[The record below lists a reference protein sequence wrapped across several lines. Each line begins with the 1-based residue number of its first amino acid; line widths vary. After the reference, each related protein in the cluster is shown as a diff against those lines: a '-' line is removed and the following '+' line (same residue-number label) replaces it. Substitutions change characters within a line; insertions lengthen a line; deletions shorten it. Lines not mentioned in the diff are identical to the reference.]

1 MSSGRT
7 DSGSAIVSSKN
18 IEKETKKY
26 KTLKTKKS
34 QTSFDEFR
42 DYQTRLW
49 QISFIKD

>member
-34 QTSFDEFR
+34 WTSFDEFR

-49 QISFIKD
+49 QISFIED